1 MSAIDD
7 HSLLA
12 MRDARMSVDSI
23 AQTMGWGFSRTKRR
37 LEHLAALEAAGVSAH
52 GEAPCPARRPQA
64 GDGEPGGLEPLTE
77 IAPEAPIAPGQGRVL
92 RTFVVPAGGYGA
104 ACEIA
109 DGRHVYTLIGPIPL
123 ETGVRIPVLQVGDVW
138 RRARTPAD
146 A

>member
-12 MRDARMSVDSI
+12 MRDARMSLDSI
-23 AQTMGWGFSRTKRR
+23 AQTMGWSVTRTQKR
-37 LEHLAALEAAGVSAH
+37 LAHLDTL
-52 GEAPCPARRPQA
+52 AR
-64 GDGEPGGLEPLTE
+64 GDGASSDRSGPGQQDEEPGPEPM
-77 IAPEAPIAPGQGRVL
+77 APIAIGQGLVL

-109 DGRHVYTLIGPIPL
+109 DGRHVYTL
-123 ETGVRIPVLQVGDVW
+123 TGAVRPEAGSRIPVRQDGEVW
-138 RRARTPAD
+138 RHREAAH